1 MGLALVIALKLDT
14 SVTRGLKLKV
24 RKLLGLILTL
34 IEVTEKRL
42 VGGLLKISKILFH
55 PVVSK
60 LC

>member
-60 LC
+60 L